1 MAKNAKFKK
10 ASEKIEET
18 KVVEEVQQADI
29 DQEVEESE
37 LADDEV
43 ATENEQ
49 VDTDPEQ
56 VKDEGSVYKE
66 PPVAKPIIPDNGYSR
81 LMQFPAEVVLP
92 MHVVVDIGADNRRY
106 QILSD
111 GQEVPKPIIE
121 WLKKDARYMRWF
133 AQ

>member
-1 MAKNAKFKK
+1 MAKNANTKK
-10 ASEKIEET
+10 ASEKIEVAKVTPDET
-18 KVVEEVQQADI
+18 QSAELDQATEETQSTTDDNANDT
-29 DQEVEESE
+29 EESTY
-37 LADDEV
+37 V
-43 ATENEQ
+43 
-49 VDTDPEQ
+49 
-56 VKDEGSVYKE
+56 E

-121 WLKKDARYMRWF
+121 WLKRDARYMRWF

>member
-1 MAKNAKFKK
+1 MAKNANTKK
-10 ASEKIEET
+10 ASEKIEVA
-18 KVVEEVQQADI
+18 KVEPEEAPQVDM
-29 DQEVEESE
+29 DQETEKTQPTVEDNIPDSE
-37 LADDEV
+37 EPTYV
-43 ATENEQ
+43 
-49 VDTDPEQ
+49 
-56 VKDEGSVYKE
+56 E
-66 PPVAKPIIPDNGYSR
+66 PPVAKPVIPDNGYSR

-111 GQEVPKPIIE
+111 GQEVPKPIID